1 MELKYV
7 KAMEDNGLKLS
18 DLPQDAQ
25 TGIAEIA
32 KVLKGFKLLE
42 SRGRKPTQ
50 VAMRKLSAMDK
61 WVYYEIL
68 DYLHDTDK
76 NDDDMPVDADDVL
89 DGMKNDKSDGKKPDD
104 DAKNDNQDDMSN
116 QPDALGLEIDA
127 ELDAL
132 YQSGKVEFTIDDIK
146 SQARKTYK
154 EIWNSYEPGDEN
166 GIITSKYSFV
176 ENDKELFILKLK

>member
-7 KAMEDNGLKLS
+7 KAMQDNGLKLS
-18 DLPQDAQ
+18 DLPEDAQ
-25 TGIAEIA
+25 TGVAEIN

-42 SRGRKPTQ
+42 SRGRKATPA
-50 VAMRKLSAMDK
+50 AMKKLAAMDK

-76 NDDDMPVDADDVL
+76 NDDDMPLDADDVL
-89 DGMKNDKSDGKKPDD
+89 DDLKNNKSDDVSDD
-104 DAKNDNQDDMSN
+104 DNDDSVDE
-116 QPDALGLEIDA
+116 DGLIIDS

-132 YQSGKVEFTIDDIK
+132 YQTGKREFTIDDIK
-146 SQARKTYK
+146 SKARKTYN
-154 EIWNSYEPGDEN
+154 EIWDNYEPGDEN

>member
-7 KAMEDNGLKLS
+7 KAMEENGLKLS

-32 KVLKGFKLLE
+32 KVLKGFRLLE

-89 DGMKNDKSDGKKPDD
+89 DGLKPDD
-104 DAKNDNQDDMSN
+104 KTSDEPK
-116 QPDALGLEIDA
+116 PDALGLQIEA
-127 ELDAL
+127 ELDAM
-132 YQSGKVEFTIDDIK
+132 YATSKREFTIDEIK
-146 SQARKTYK
+146 KSAPKAYR
-154 EIWNSYEPGDEN
+154 EIWDSYEPGDEN

-176 ENDKELFILKLK
+176 ENDNELFILKLK

>member
-7 KAMEDNGLKLS
+7 KAMQENGLKLS
-18 DLPQDAQ
+18 DLPEDAQ

-42 SRGRKPTQ
+42 TRGRKPTQ

-76 NDDDMPVDADDVL
+76 NDDDMPLDAEDVL
-89 DGMKNDKSDGKKPDD
+89 KDMNDGKNKDKDKGQKTPIAAEPD
-104 DAKNDNQDDMSN
+104 SV
-116 QPDALGLEIDA
+116 GLKIES
-127 ELDAL
+127 ELDEL
-132 YQSGKVEFTIDDIK
+132 LQSGKKEYTIDEIR
-146 SQARKTYK
+146 SRAPRTYK
-154 EIWNSYEPGDEN
+154 EIWDSYEPGDEN
-166 GIITSKYSFV
+166 GIVTSKYSFV
-176 ENDKELFILKLK
+176 ENENELFILKLK

>member
-7 KAMEDNGLKLS
+7 KAMQENGLKLS
-18 DLPQDAQ
+18 DLPEDAQ

-42 SRGRKPTQ
+42 TRGRKPTQ

-76 NDDDMPVDADDVL
+76 NDDDMPLDAEDVL
-89 DGMKNDKSDGKKPDD
+89 KDMNDGKNKD
-104 DAKNDNQDDMSN
+104 KGQKT
-116 QPDALGLEIDA
+116 PDAPEPYSVGLKIDN

-132 YQSGKVEFTIDDIK
+132 MLSGKKEYTIDEIR
-146 SQARKTYK
+146 SNSPLTYK
-154 EIWNSYEPGDEN
+154 EIWDSYEPGDDN
-166 GIITSKYSFV
+166 GIVTSKYSFV
-176 ENDKELFILKLK
+176 ENDNELFILKQK